1 MERIAEFFSLHDFS
15 WVDIVDI
22 LIVAFL
28 IYQLLLLIKGTRA
41 ARMALGIVFLILAFY
56 LSERLRLETM
66 NWLLR
71 NFLTY
76 LVIAIIVIFQA
87 EIRRALAT
95 FGRTPFLRLFYSKE
109 GTASPIDEVV
119 QASASM
125 AAKRRGALIALERE
139 TGLKNYIETGIPV
152 DARLSYDMLLSIFSP
167 DSPLHDGGV
176 IVQGDRIAAAS
187 CYFPLT
193 SRASVSKKFG
203 SRHRAAIGLTE
214 ETDAVVVVI
223 SEERGDISLVHRGK
237 LKWKLQPDK
246 LKDELNQLFGVSKG
260 KQREEP
266 SPVKGG
272 KEEREEP

>member
-1 MERIAEFFSLHDFS
+1 VERIAEFFSLHDFS
-15 WVDIVDI
+15 WVAIIDI

-56 LSERLRLETM
+56 LSERLRLETV

-76 LVIAIIVIFQA
+76 IVIVIIVLFQA

-95 FGRTPFLRLFYSKE
+95 FGRTPFLRLFYSE
-109 GTASPIDEVV
+109 QGSTSTVNEIV
-119 QASASM
+119 QVSSSI
-125 AAKRRGALIALERE
+125 AAKHRGALIALEKE
-139 TGLKNYIETGIPV
+139 MGLKNYIETGIPV
-152 DARLSYDMLLSIFSP
+152 DACLSYDLLLSIFSP

-193 SRASVSKKFG
+193 SRASISKKFG
-203 SRHRAAIGLTE
+203 GRHRAAIGLSE
-214 ETDAVVVVI
+214 ETDAVLVVI
-223 SEERGDISLVHRGK
+223 SEERGEISLVHKGKIKEALEPNK
-237 LKWKLQPDK
+237 LKE
-246 LKDELNQLFGVSKG
+246 ELNKLLEVRKEQEK
-260 KQREEP
+260 KEP
-266 SPVKGG
+266 SLLKKR
-272 KEEREEP
+272 KEKRDKP

>member
-1 MERIAEFFSLHDFS
+1 MERIVEFFSLQDFS
-15 WVDIVDI
+15 WVGIVDI

-56 LSERLRLETM
+56 LSERLRLETV

-76 LVIAIIVIFQA
+76 LVIAIIVLFQA

-95 FGRTPFLRLFYSKE
+95 FGRTPFLRLFYSEE
-109 GTASPIDEVV
+109 GTASTIDEVV

-125 AAKRRGALIALERE
+125 AAKRRGALIALEKE
-139 TGLKNYIETGIPV
+139 MGLKNYIETGIPV
-152 DARLSYDMLLSIFSP
+152 DARLTYDLLLSIFSP

-176 IVQGDRIAAAS
+176 IVRGDRIVAAS

-203 SRHRAAIGLTE
+203 SRHRAAIGLSE
-214 ETDAVVVVI
+214 ETDAVIVVI
-223 SEERGDISLVHRGK
+223 SEERGEISLVHKGK
-237 LKWKLQPDK
+237 FKERLQADK
-246 LKDELNQLFGVSKG
+246 LKEELRQLFEARKEE
-260 KQREEP
+260 QRKEP
-266 SPVKGG
+266 SPLKKG
-272 KEEREEP
+272 KE

>member
-1 MERIAEFFSLHDFS
+1 MMERIVEFFSLQDFS
-15 WVDIVDI
+15 WVGIVDI

-56 LSERLRLETM
+56 LSERLRLETV

-76 LVIAIIVIFQA
+76 LVIAIIVLFQA

-95 FGRTPFLRLFYSKE
+95 FGRTPFLRLFYSEE
-109 GTASPIDEVV
+109 GTASTIDEVV

-125 AAKRRGALIALERE
+125 AAKRRGALIALEKE
-139 TGLKNYIETGIPV
+139 MGLKNYIETGIPV
-152 DARLSYDMLLSIFSP
+152 DARLTYDLLLSIFSP

-176 IVQGDRIAAAS
+176 IVRGDRIVAAS

-203 SRHRAAIGLTE
+203 SRHRAAIGLSE
-214 ETDAVVVVI
+214 ETDAVIVVI
-223 SEERGDISLVHRGK
+223 SEERGEISLVHKGK
-237 LKWKLQPDK
+237 FKERLQPDK
-246 LKDELNQLFGVSKG
+246 LKEELRQLFEARKEE
-260 KQREEP
+260 QREEP
-266 SPVKGG
+266 SPLKKG
-272 KEEREEP
+272 KE

>member
-1 MERIAEFFSLHDFS
+1 MERIVEFFSLQDFS
-15 WVDIVDI
+15 WVGIVDI

-56 LSERLRLETM
+56 LSERLRLETV

-76 LVIAIIVIFQA
+76 LVIAIIVLFQA

-95 FGRTPFLRLFYSKE
+95 FGRTPFLRLFYSEE
-109 GTASPIDEVV
+109 GTASTIDEVV

-125 AAKRRGALIALERE
+125 AAKRRGALIALEKE
-139 TGLKNYIETGIPV
+139 MGLKNYIETGIPV
-152 DARLSYDMLLSIFSP
+152 DARLTYDLLLSIFSP

-176 IVQGDRIAAAS
+176 IVRGDRIVAAS

-203 SRHRAAIGLTE
+203 SRHRAAIGLSE
-214 ETDAVVVVI
+214 ETDAVIVVI
-223 SEERGDISLVHRGK
+223 SEERGEISLVHKGK
-237 LKWKLQPDK
+237 FKERLQPDK
-246 LKDELNQLFGVSKG
+246 LKEELRQLFEARKEE
-260 KQREEP
+260 QREEP
-266 SPVKGG
+266 SPLKKR
-272 KEEREEP
+272 KE

>member
-1 MERIAEFFSLHDFS
+1 MERIAEFFSLQDFS
-15 WVDIVDI
+15 WVDIIDI

-28 IYQLLLLIKGTRA
+28 IYQLFLLIKGTRA
-41 ARMALGIVFLILAFY
+41 ARMALGIVFIILAFY
-56 LSERLRLETM
+56 LSERLRLETL

-76 LVIAIIVIFQA
+76 LVIAIIVIFQS

-95 FGRTPFLRLFYSKE
+95 FGRNPFLRLFYTEKE
-109 GTASPIDEVV
+109 TASTINEVV
-119 QASASM
+119 QAFASM
-125 AAKRRGALIALERE
+125 AEKCRGAIIALEKE
-139 TGLKNYIETGIPV
+139 VGLKNYIETGISV
-152 DARLSYDMLLSIFSP
+152 DARLTYDLLLSIFSP

-193 SRASVSKKFG
+193 SRARISKKFG
-203 SRHRAAIGLTE
+203 SRHRAAIGLSE

-223 SEERGDISLVHRGK
+223 SEERGQISLAYKGK
-237 LKWKLQPDK
+237 IKERLEP
-246 LKDELNQLFGVSKG
+246 DELREELNKLFEVSKE

-266 SPVKGG
+266 SPHKKG

>member
-1 MERIAEFFSLHDFS
+1 MERIAEFFSLQDFS
-15 WVDIVDI
+15 WVDFIDI

-41 ARMALGIVFLILAFY
+41 GRMALGIVFLILAFY
-56 LSERLRLETM
+56 LSERLRLETV

-76 LVIAIIVIFQA
+76 LVIAIIVLFQA

-95 FGRTPFLRLFYSKE
+95 VGRNPFLKLFYSEE
-109 GTASPIDEVV
+109 GTTSAIDEVV

-125 AAKRRGALIALERE
+125 AAKRRGALIALEKE
-139 TGLKNYIETGIPV
+139 MGLKNYIETGIRV
-152 DARLSYDMLLSIFSP
+152 DARLSYDLLLSIFSP

-176 IVQGDRIAAAS
+176 IIQGDRIVAAS

-203 SRHRAAIGLTE
+203 SRHRAAIGLSE
-214 ETDAVVVVI
+214 ETDAVIVVV
-223 SEERGDISLVHRGK
+223 SEERGEISLVHKREFK
-237 LKWKLQPDK
+237 ERLQPDK
-246 LKDELNQLFGVSKG
+246 LKEELHQLFEVK
-260 KQREEP
+260 KEEQEEEP
-266 SPVKGG
+266 SPLKKG
-272 KEEREEP
+272 KE